1 MHVHGCWIQ
10 LVHVQGCRTIC
21 GEIEI
26 DFGIRMMTVFDL
38 FLLAVLMLGTSV
50 LGFSA
55 SRSNSGARRMTM
67 QARRMTMQQ
76 APTPPPSTEPTQP
89 PRRETSPIPLP
100 SVGLGKDQMD
110 VVSRLMKDRVLLLG
124 SEVNDEVA
132 NVMVSQMLYLASADP
147 DADITLYI
155 NSPGGSVQ
163 AGLAIFDTMQY
174 IPCAVNTVCFGMAAS
189 MGAFLLSSGT
199 PGKRRSL
206 PNSRIMIHQPLG
218 GSQGEATDLEIT
230 AKLMLHTKESLNTYL
245 AAFSNQ
251 PIDKIRKDT
260 DRDFYMTPPE
270 ALAYGLI
277 DEVIKTKGPTPTPR
291 IPDLKVPPPLSIYD
305 VGNVAYAPGKSN
317 GDRPLSTTWS

>member
-1 MHVHGCWIQ
+1 VSLKSSVH
-10 LVHVQGCRTIC
+10 
-21 GEIEI
+21 
-26 DFGIRMMTVFDL
+26 
-38 FLLAVLMLGTSV
+38 
-50 LGFSA
+50 
-55 SRSNSGARRMTM
+55 
-67 QARRMTMQQ
+67 MQQ
-76 APTPPPSTEPTQP
+76 APVPQVPQEPPAHP
-89 PRRETSPIPLP
+89 PKREVVPPIPLP

-110 VVSRLMKDRVLLLG
+110 VVSRLMKDRVLMLG

-132 NVMVSQMLYLASADP
+132 NVMVSQLLYLASADP

-174 IPCAVNTVCFGMAAS
+174 IPCDVNTVCFGMAAS

-230 AKLMLHTKESLNTYL
+230 AKLMLHTKECLNTYMST
-245 AAFSNQ
+245 FCEQ
-251 PIDKIRKDT
+251 PIDKLRRDT
-260 DRDFYMTPPE
+260 DRDFYMTPKE

-277 DEVIKTKGPTPTPR
+277 DEVVKTKGPQPEAK
-291 IPDLKVPPPLSIYD
+291 IPDLQVPPPLSIYD
-305 VGNVAYAPGKSN
+305 QHVLKSPPRRGQ
-317 GDRPLSTTWS
+317 GDFKKTWS

>member
-1 MHVHGCWIQ
+1 
-10 LVHVQGCRTIC
+10 
-21 GEIEI
+21 
-26 DFGIRMMTVFDL
+26 
-38 FLLAVLMLGTSV
+38 
-50 LGFSA
+50 
-55 SRSNSGARRMTM
+55 
-67 QARRMTMQQ
+67 MQQ
-76 APTPPPSTEPTQP
+76 APIPNPPPNPDAPSQP
-89 PRRETSPIPLP
+89 PKRETTPIPLP
-100 SVGLGKDQMD
+100 TVGLGKDQLD

-124 SEVNDEVA
+124 SEVNDDVA

-174 IPCAVNTVCFGMAAS
+174 IPCDVNTVCFGMAAS

-230 AKLMLHTKESLNTYL
+230 AKLMLHTKEVLNTYL
-245 AAFSNQ
+245 SAFSNQ
-251 PIDKIRKDT
+251 PIDKLRTDT
-260 DRDFYMTPPE
+260 DRDFYMTPDE

-277 DEVIKTKGPTPTPR
+277 DEVIKTKFPTPKAK
-291 IPDLKVPPPLSIYD
+291 IPSLKVPPPLSIYD
-305 VGNVAYAPGKSN
+305 LGNIATKPSEIGGGGPKQ
-317 GDRPLSTTWS
+317 WS